1 MAVSLRSKLRG
12 GLARATGQDRKI
24 LEQMTP
30 LFEDLWRMQRYLS
43 DLELVWPS
51 LSPEQR
57 EEIESSR
64 THRERFH
71 ENRAERQATELLALA
86 KQIRSVRHARL
97 RATILRCLKDRKKQE
112 PDMIKVVLSMINGQ
126 NGS

>member
-1 MAVSLRSKLRG
+1 MAVSLRSKLRA
-12 GLARATGQDRKI
+12 GLERATGHDRKI
-24 LEQMTP
+24 FEQMTP
-30 LFEDLWRMQRYLS
+30 LFEDLWRMQRYLF

-51 LSPEQR
+51 LSVERR

-64 THRERFH
+64 IHQERFH
-71 ENRAERQATELLALA
+71 ENRAEQRAAELLALA
-86 KQIRSVRHARL
+86 KRIRSVRHARL
-97 RATILRCLKDRKKQE
+97 RATILQCLKDRKNQE

>member
-1 MAVSLRSKLRG
+1 MAVSLRSKLRS
-12 GLARATGQDRKI
+12 GLERATGHDRKI
-24 LEQMTP
+24 FEQMAP

-43 DLELVWPS
+43 DLELVWPRIS
-51 LSPEQR
+51 NEQR

-64 THRERFH
+64 IHRERFH
-71 ENRAERQATELLALA
+71 ENRAERRAVELLALA
-86 KQIRSVRHARL
+86 KRIRSVRHARL
-97 RATILRCLKDRKKQE
+97 RATILQCLKDRKKQE